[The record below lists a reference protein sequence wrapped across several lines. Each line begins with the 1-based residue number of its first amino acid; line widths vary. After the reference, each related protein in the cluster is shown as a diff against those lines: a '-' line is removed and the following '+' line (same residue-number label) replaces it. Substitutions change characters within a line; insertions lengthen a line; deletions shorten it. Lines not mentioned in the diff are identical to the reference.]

1 MLDIVVCY
9 TKIARIKK
17 GSLCE
22 QMLLKKYKS
31 LNYKLLSKEQKQELK
46 QIILKNKLH
55 RKVGEL
61 SLKSYR
67 LYQREVNG
75 LYYPSLKNYSFYNL
89 IKEEEAFMKR
99 YGYTTLK
106 VATNLNHASYK
117 RVARLKERIREAVES
132 GSAYFITITFNNET
146 LSKTNEK
153 TRRVYVSRWLKSL
166 TPFYVANIDYGSKNE
181 REHYHAI
188 ITSDTR
194 PPKSWSYGFIDI
206 KKVATSETDTKRVS
220 KYISKLTNHA
230 IKNTTK
236 SKRIIYS
243 RKSK

>member
-1 MLDIVVCY
+1 
-9 TKIARIKK
+9 
-17 GSLCE
+17 
-22 QMLLKKYKS
+22 MLLEKTKS

-55 RKVGEL
+55 REAGEL
-61 SLKSYR
+61 SLKAYR
-67 LYQREVNG
+67 LYQKEVNG
-75 LYYPSLKNYSFYNL
+75 LYYPSLKNYSFEKLMNDKETF
-89 IKEEEAFMKR
+89 IKQ
-99 YGYTTLK
+99 YGSTTLK
-106 VATNLNHASYK
+106 VANNLNQASYK

-132 GSAYFITITFNNET
+132 GSAYFITITFNDET
-146 LSKTNEK
+146 LFKTNEK
-153 TRRVYVSRWLKSL
+153 TRRVYVSRWLKGL

>member
-1 MLDIVVCY
+1 
-9 TKIARIKK
+9 
-17 GSLCE
+17 
-22 QMLLKKYKS
+22 MLLKKTKS
-31 LNYKLLSKEQKQELK
+31 LSYKLLSKEQKQELK
-46 QIILKNKLH
+46 QIIIKNKLH
-55 RKVGEL
+55 REAGQL
-61 SLKSYR
+61 SLKAYR

-99 YGYTTLK
+99 YGYTILK

-132 GSAYFITITFNNET
+132 GLAWFITITFDPDT
-146 LSKTNEK
+146 LANTSEK

-166 TPFYVANIDYGSKNE
+166 SSFYVANIDYGDTTG

-188 ITSDTR
+188 ITLDNK
-194 PPKSWSYGFIDI
+194 PPKTWKYGFIDI

-230 IKNTTK
+230 IKHTTK

>member
-1 MLDIVVCY
+1 
-9 TKIARIKK
+9 
-17 GSLCE
+17 
-22 QMLLKKYKS
+22 MLLKKYKS

-55 RKVGEL
+55 REAGQL

-67 LYQREVNG
+67 LYQMDVNG
-75 LYYPSLKNYSFYNL
+75 LYYPSLKNYSYEDLYND
-89 IKEEEAFMKR
+89 KETFIKR
-99 YGYTTLK
+99 YGSTTLK
-106 VATNLNHASYK
+106 VANNLNHASYK
-117 RVARLKERIREAVES
+117 RVARLKDRIKEAVES
-132 GSAYFITITFNNET
+132 GSAYFITITFNPTT
-146 LSKTNEK
+146 LENTNEQ
-153 TRRVYVSRWLKSL
+153 TRRKYVSRWLKSL

-230 IKNTTK
+230 IKHTTK

>member
-1 MLDIVVCY
+1 
-9 TKIARIKK
+9 
-17 GSLCE
+17 
-22 QMLLKKYKS
+22 MLLKKTKS
-31 LNYKLLSKEQKQELK
+31 LNYKLLSKEEKQLLK
-46 QIILKNKLH
+46 QIILENKLH
-55 RKVGEL
+55 REAGEL

-67 LYQREVNG
+67 LYQMEVNG
-75 LYYPSLKNYSFYNL
+75 LYYPSLKNYSFEKLMND
-89 IKEEEAFMKR
+89 KEAFIKQ
-99 YGYTTLK
+99 YGSTTLK
-106 VATNLNHASYK
+106 IANNLNRASYQ
-117 RVARLKERIREAVES
+117 RTARLKERIRDAVAS
-132 GSAYFITITFNNET
+132 GSAYFLTITFNNET

-166 TPFYVANIDYGSKNE
+166 TPFYVANIDYGAKNS

-188 ITSDTR
+188 ITSDTC
-194 PPKSWSYGFIDI
+194 PPKSWKYGFIDI
-206 KKVATSETDTKRVS
+206 LKVKTTDNDTTRIS

>member
-1 MLDIVVCY
+1 
-9 TKIARIKK
+9 
-17 GSLCE
+17 
-22 QMLLKKYKS
+22 MLLKKYKS

-55 RKVGEL
+55 REAGQL

-67 LYQREVNG
+67 LYQMDVNG
-75 LYYPSLKNYSFYNL
+75 LYYPSLKNYSYEDLYND
-89 IKEEEAFMKR
+89 KETFIKR
-99 YGYTTLK
+99 YGSTTLK
-106 VATNLNHASYK
+106 VANNLNQASYK

-153 TRRVYVSRWLKSL
+153 TRRLYITRWLKTLS
-166 TPFYVANIDYGSKNE
+166 PFYVANIDYGKTKG
-181 REHYHAI
+181 REHYHAV
-188 ITSDTR
+188 ITSDQR
-194 PPKSWSYGFIDI
+194 PPKTWSYGFIDI

-230 IKNTTK
+230 IKHTTK